1 VFGEVQS
8 GFDVLPHLVESDK
21 MTSVEQIAD
30 G

>member
-8 GFDVLPHLVESDK
+8 GFDVLPRIVENDK
-21 MTSVEQIAD
+21 MVRVEQISN